1 MAKALQLFGKVDLI
15 RLHEIYLCGF
25 TCRLRSQNILK
36 LVGMSRSITQHCER
50 IAYFHIAI
58 YAIFGCN

>member
-25 TCRLRSQNILK
+25 GDKL
-36 LVGMSRSITQHCER
+36 LVG
-50 IAYFHIAI
+50 
-58 YAIFGCN
+58 